1 MKSIMTMR
9 TTDRSKKLM
18 RRMNFKHEADL
29 AGRRVATVAF
39 TTFAL
44 LLMGYSRAVLAQ
56 TSSQETFTSPK
67 DATNALIAAVQ
78 THDHQAITKILGE
91 GKELSSLDDEVQ
103 NKVDRELFI
112 QKYREMHRLV
122 PEPDGTIVLY
132 VGAENWPFPVPLV
145 STGDVWYFD
154 STAGVKE
161 VLFRRIGENEGEA
174 INTCHT
180 LAVAENQRKIKP
192 AFDDSASQYPDAP
205 STFHA
210 MLASTGNG
218 GAPIRNKDP
227 VLFHGYYF
235 KILPKQRRI
244 AASSDRKATNGFAFL
259 AYPMEY
265 RSSGVMTFIVNQDDV
280 VYEKDLGPN
289 TVRLARAMKEY
300 NPDSTW
306 EPAE

>member
-1 MKSIMTMR
+1 MH
-9 TTDRSKKLM
+9 
-18 RRMNFKHEADL
+18 RMNFMHEADL
-29 AGRRVATVAF
+29 GGRHVATVAF
-39 TTFAL
+39 ATFAL
-44 LLMGYSRAVLAQ
+44 LLTGHPRAALAQ
-56 TSSQETFTSPK
+56 TSSQETFPSPK

-78 THDHQAITKILGE
+78 THDHPAITKILGE
-91 GKELSSLDDEVQ
+91 GKDLSSLDDEVQ

-145 STGDVWYFD
+145 STGGAWYFD
-154 STAGVKE
+154 STAGAKE

-180 LAVAENQRKIKP
+180 LAVAENQRRIKK

-205 STFHA
+205 SPFRVL
-210 MLASTGNG
+210 LANIGNG
-218 GAPIRNKDP
+218 GAPIQNRDP

-235 KILPKQRRI
+235 RVLPKQRKS
-244 AASSDRKATNGFAFL
+244 AAGSDRKATNGFAFL

-265 RSSGVMTFIVNQDDV
+265 RSSGVMTFIVNQDDL

-289 TVRLARAMKEY
+289 TARLARVMKEY